1 VLSTNRMIAI
11 LALAA
16 GLVAGDIH
24 AREFDR
30 VSQIAGLSQAVAVD
44 SVGNSYV
51 TGRFTGT
58 VTFGLGHANETTLE
72 SAAGAGSNFFIAK
85 YDPDDQLLWVRHAGD
100 EVEHIGSAQGQA
112 VAVDVHGNA
121 YVSGVFFNAA
131 RFGSGE
137 AGETSFGPTR
147 TDNLFV
153 AKYGADGDLAWATY
167 ATLGGQSLGS
177 TDWLFVDEGGNAYFG
192 GSFHP
197 SIMFYSV
204 DGSSGPSLSRTGL
217 APDNFVAKF
226 DVDGMVQ
233 WARNVGSIV
242 GGQLTDITLDNERRV
257 HVVGTFRDHVVFG
270 PPPTGDSF
278 SRPGE
283 VLNIL
288 AALDADGNVMSIIPT
303 EMRFG
308 YIAVDGDGNRYLAQE
323 GSLSKYDPDSALIW
337 RAETE
342 GPDIPHFRDV
352 SVDAN
357 GISHVIGRISGTVV
371 FGPGEANQTTLSSE
385 PGATFLASFDNDGRL
400 LSAINA
406 VEPGLHRHYSLDEIG
421 GFRLTGN
428 ISGPTRFGP
437 GQANE
442 VTLSPGEAGS
452 AFIARF
458 RFNPNPDQS
467 AAAILAFFD
476 ASVQAGELAGSGP
489 GNGSSGASRL
499 AALHNMLVTAHDL
512 IEGQYFDSAC
522 DQLWQAHRRVDG
534 DPRPPDFAQGMAAPE
549 LASRIQALMT
559 ALECRH

>member
-1 VLSTNRMIAI
+1 MAVGLV
-11 LALAA
+11 LAA
-16 GLVAGDIH
+16 GLAAGDIH
-24 AREFDR
+24 AREFER
-30 VSQIAGLSQAVAVD
+30 VSQIAGASQGGAVD
-44 SVGNSYV
+44 SDGNSYV
-51 TGRFTGT
+51 TGHFLGT

-72 SAAGAGSNFFIAK
+72 SAAGAGSNFFLAK

-137 AGETSFGPTR
+137 TGETSFGPTR
-147 TDNLFV
+147 TDNLFI

-167 ATLGGQSLGS
+167 ATLDGRLLGS
-177 TDWLFVDEGGNAYFG
+177 TDWLFVDEGGNAYVG

-197 SIMFYSV
+197 SVTFYSV
-204 DGSSGPSLSRTGL
+204 DGSGGPSLSRTGL

-226 DVDGMVQ
+226 GVDGMVQ

-242 GGQLTDITLDNERRV
+242 GGQLTDITLDNEGRT

-270 PPPTGDSF
+270 PPPTGDSV

-283 VLNIL
+283 VLNII
-288 AALDADGNVMSIIPT
+288 ASLDADGKVISIIQT

-308 YIAVDGDGNRYLAQE
+308 YIAVDGDGNRYLARE
-323 GSLSKYDPDSALIW
+323 GSLSKYDPDNVLIW

-352 SVDAN
+352 SVDAD
-357 GISHVIGRISGTVV
+357 GISHVIGRISGTVI

-400 LSAINA
+400 LSAISA
-406 VEPGLHRHYSLDEIG
+406 VEPGLYRHYSLDESG
-421 GFRLTGN
+421 GIRLTGN

-442 VTLSPGEAGS
+442 ATLSPGEAGS

-458 RFNPNPDQS
+458 RFNPGAGQS

-476 ASVQAGELAGSGP
+476 ASVETGELAGSGP

-499 AALHNMLVTAHDL
+499 AALRNMLVAARDL
-512 IEGQYFDSAC
+512 IEGEYFDSAC
-522 DQLWQAHRRVDG
+522 GQLWQAYRRADG
-534 DPRPPDFAQGMAAPE
+534 DPRPPDFVQGTAAPE
-549 LASRIQALMT
+549 LAARIQALMT
-559 ALECRH
+559 VLACEH